1 MQDSYESINSKLQDA
16 RKTVKSTEDK
26 IKEINE
32 QIHYT
37 RQYLAN
43 KPVYGQ
49 MLKSRN
55 KKRFRQEHSSEISL
69 YENAV
74 KFLKNKY
81 PDGKIPSMKMM
92 KEEKEHL
99 TLQKAAQLD
108 TYNYFNRHLKCTIDI
123 SPFQCVSHFTNHIF
137 SPNASYLDISYF
149 IIKPSYLKKESTF
162 FKKFLPSPSAMRNHL
177 PSSIQLFPS

>member
-1 MQDSYESINSKLQDA
+1 MQDNYESINSKLQDA

-37 RQYLAN
+37 GQYLAN

-81 PDGKIPSMKMM
+81 PDGKIPSTKML

-108 TYNYFNRHLKCTIDI
+108 TYNYFKKYQKELRMVCSN
-123 SPFQCVSHFTNHIF
+123 IF

-177 PSSIQLFPS
+177 SSSIQLFPS